1 AAVGA
6 LADLYVTLP
15 RGQAARVTTDAALT
29 KPRLIAPLA
38 AGSVVGELT
47 VTDGNGQVIGR
58 EPLVTL
64 EAVPSGGLLTRA
76 MDSMRL
82 WFH

>member
-1 AAVGA
+1 SA
-6 LADLYVTLP
+6 TLT
-15 RGQAARVTTDAALT
+15 R
-29 KPRLIAPLA
+29 KPLIAPLA

-47 VTDGNGQVIGR
+47 VTDGDGRVVGR

-64 EAVPSGGLLTRA
+64 EPVSEGGLLTRA
-76 MDSMRL
+76 VDGVRL